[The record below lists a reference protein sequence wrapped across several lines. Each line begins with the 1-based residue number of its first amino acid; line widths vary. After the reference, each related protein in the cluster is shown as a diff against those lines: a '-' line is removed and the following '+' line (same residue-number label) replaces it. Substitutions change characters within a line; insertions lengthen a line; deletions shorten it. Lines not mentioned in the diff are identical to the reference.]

1 MAKEYKPLPIG
12 TEDFKE
18 IIETGYYYVDKTLL
32 IKDLLDNLSKVTL
45 FTRPRRFGKT
55 LNMSMLKYFF
65 EDTGKET
72 LNAEN
77 RALFDGLK
85 IMEAGEKYTSQMQ
98 QYPVISLTLKSA
110 KQASFEDAYFK
121 LKEEIIDEFIHHRGI
136 LGDDKLENSQ
146 KEQYRRIMDG
156 KAEPK
161 EYSGALKFLSKC
173 IFQTTGKKSIILIDE
188 YDVPLENSHF
198 RGFYNEMI
206 DFLRSLFESALKTND
221 HLQFAVI
228 TGCLRISKESIF
240 TGLNNLRIVSI
251 LNKAYGEYFGF
262 TPQEV
267 EAMAAYYDAEGRMD
281 DIRRWYDG
289 YLFGNSEVYNPWSVI
304 NFMVDLRADKKEMP
318 KPYWANT
325 SSNDIVRDLIRQAD
339 SVMREELESL
349 IAGGVLRKTL
359 HEDITYEEIK
369 DSQENLWNF
378 LFFTGYL
385 KRVLWE
391 PEIEEK
397 SDEDENLIAL
407 AIPNREIRTIYRD
420 HIRKW
425 FHEQIQT
432 RDLSVLYRSL
442 LEGDEETFQKELT
455 KVLKRTISYMDSV
468 EAFYHGFL
476 AGVLSNMAEG
486 YCVKSNR
493 ESGKGRYDLCVYH
506 GEDTEQP
513 AAIIELKLAES
524 FREKSMEAAAQ
535 AALEQITGKAYDED
549 LAMEGYKE
557 CWHIGV
563 AFFRKQC
570 RVKMEKVEIRLE

>member
-1 MAKEYKPLPIG
+1 MGMEYKPLPIG

-18 IIETGYYYVDKTLL
+18 IIEEGFYYVDKTLL

-65 EDTGKET
+65 EDTGGET

-77 RALFDGLK
+77 HTIFNGLK
-85 IMEAGEKYTSQMQ
+85 IMDAGEEYTKQMQ

-110 KQASFEDAYFK
+110 KQPDFKTAYGMII
-121 LKEEIIDEFIHHRGI
+121 KEIAREFRRHDRI
-136 LGDDKLENSQ
+136 LDTDKLSSAE
-146 KEQYRRIMDG
+146 KEHFLQIRDW
-156 KAEPK
+156 KAEP
-161 EYSGALKFLSKC
+161 EHYADALQFLSDCLYKV
-173 IFQTTGKKSIILIDE
+173 TGKKSIILIDE
-188 YDVPLENSHF
+188 YDVPLENSYF
-198 RGFYNEMI
+198 RGFYHEMI
-206 DFLRSLFESALKTND
+206 DFIRSLFESALKTND

-228 TGCLRISKESIF
+228 TGCLRISRESIF

-325 SSNDIVRDLIRQAD
+325 SSNDIVRDLIRHAD
-339 SVMREELESL
+339 SMTREELETL
-349 IAGGVLRKTL
+349 MAGGVLKKTL

-391 PEIEEK
+391 PEIEEER
-397 SDEDENLIAL
+397 DEDENLVAL
-407 AIPNREIRTIYRD
+407 TIPNKEIRTIYRD

-425 FHEQIQT
+425 FREQIQT
-432 RDLSVLYRSL
+432 RDLSTLYHAL
-442 LEGDEETFQKELT
+442 LEGDEETLQKELT
-455 KVLKRTISYMDSV
+455 KALKRTISYMDSA

-476 AGVLSNMAEG
+476 AGVLANMAPD
-486 YCVKSNR
+486 YRVKSNR
-493 ESGKGRYDLCVYH
+493 ESGKGRYDLCVFH
-506 GEDTEQP
+506 SVDSEKP
-513 AAIIELKLAES
+513 AAIIELKLAEN
-524 FREKSMEAAAQ
+524 FREQSMEKAAQ
-535 AALEQITGKAYDED
+535 AALEQITDKAYGEE
-549 LAMEGYKE
+549 LAIEGYKE
-557 CWHIGV
+557 CWHIGIG
-563 AFFRKQC
+563 FFHKQC
-570 RVKMEKVEIRLE
+570 RVKMEKAEILVE